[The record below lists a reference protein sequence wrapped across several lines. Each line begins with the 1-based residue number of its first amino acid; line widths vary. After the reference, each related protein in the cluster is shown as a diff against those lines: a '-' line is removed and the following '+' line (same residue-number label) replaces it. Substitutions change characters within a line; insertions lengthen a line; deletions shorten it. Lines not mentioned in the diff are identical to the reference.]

1 MNIPMLPLELWEEI
15 LSLKKKEVELIE
27 DRIKQLKNQQ
37 NLGEK
42 KAS

>member
-15 LSLKKKEVELIE
+15 LALKKKEVEFIE
-27 DRIKQLKNQQ
+27 ERIKQLKNQQ

>member
-15 LSLKKKEVELIE
+15 LALKKKEVELIE
-27 DRIKQLKNQQ
+27 DRIKQLKEK
-37 NLGEK
+37 NLQDK